1 MNPILTVRG
10 VHTAYDTVDV
20 LTGVDLD
27 VLPGQISCIL
37 GVNGAGKSTLIRSI
51 LRLTPPRVGTIIFNG
66 TNLDRL
72 KTHDVVRLGIGC
84 IPEGRR
90 IFGRMTVEENLRVG
104 AYTER
109 SNAKIRS
116 SLERVFQIFPR
127 LKEREKQVAGTLS
140 GGEQA
145 MVSIGRGLMT
155 DPHMLIID
163 EPSLG
168 LSPLFVQENFNVIR
182 EIAKAGVTVLLV
194 EQNVNQ
200 TLAIADYGYV
210 LLQGQV
216 IVKGS
221 ADFLRSNPEVQRAY
235 FGGLN

>member
-51 LRLTPPRVGTIIFNG
+51 LRLTPPRIGTITFNG

-72 KTHDVVRLGIGC
+72 KTHEVVRLGIGC

-116 SLERVFQIFPR
+116 SLERVFHIFPR